1 MKTFNIYYTDTVSL
15 INFIETNSIKSTPNI
30 LLQIFTGI
38 IDKNYI
44 LELIYTIKELIPHI
58 NIIGA
63 STDGEIN
70 NATVSDNKV
79 VLSFS
84 LFEHT
89 KILTYAV
96 EKNSLGSYQTAKD
109 LIKKF
114 DKNRS
119 IAVAISFTDGLSMNG
134 EEYLNAFLDYDK
146 DLIISGGMAG
156 DNSQF
161 KNTIIC
167 TENRVLDS
175 GAVIALLYNPDLI
188 VNTHASFGWVS
199 IGKALTI
206 TKAKENI
213 VYEIDQLK
221 AIDTFSKY
229 LGDDIAKQ
237 LPRTGIAFPLILQN
251 KDLKIMRAVVGKG
264 DDGELIFAG
273 NLKEGDKVTFG
284 YGNIEMILKE
294 KEKLSGSHLLD
305 NSESIF
311 VYSCMARK
319 AIMGESIKNEL
330 VPLNNIA
337 PISGFF
343 TYGEFYSN
351 KSLSKM
357 ELLNQTMTLLSLSES
372 KTLHV
377 IKNPI
382 LQLSPKSS
390 QNEMLEA
397 LAHLISQTT
406 SELEEKNIALQ
417 EEIENNKRKDQQ
429 ILQQSRL
436 AQMGEMIAM
445 IAHQWRQPL
454 SAISSASLV
463 LRMKA
468 EMKNISKEDIVRK
481 TDAISNYSQHLSA
494 TIDDFRDF
502 FKPTKEKKEINFSI
516 LVESALKIIGTSLDS
531 YQIKVIKELDCKSTF
546 LTYPNEVKQVILN
559 ILKNAEDILIE
570 KSIEEPTIY
579 IKTYTSANNR
589 ILEIRD
595 NGGGV
600 PNDLIDTIFD
610 PYFSTKD
617 NKNGTGLGLYMS
629 KTIIEEHCNGL
640 LSIHNDNKG
649 AIFTI
654 SLQPLK

>member
-1 MKTFNIYYTDTVSL
+1 MKTFNIYYTDTLSL
-15 INFIETNSIKSTPNI
+15 IHFIEINSIKSSPNI

-38 IDKNYI
+38 IDEEYI
-44 LELIYTIKELIPHI
+44 WKLIYNIKNIIPHI

-70 NATVSDNKV
+70 NATVSDNKI

-84 LFEHT
+84 LFENTQIRTHF
-89 KILTYAV
+89 I
-96 EKNSLGSYQTAKD
+96 EKSSLGSYQTAKD

-134 EEYLNAFLDYDK
+134 EEYINSLLEYDK
-146 DLIISGGMAG
+146 NLIIAGGIAG

-161 KNTIIC
+161 KKTIIC
-167 TENRVLDS
+167 TENQVLTH

-188 VNTHASFGWVS
+188 INTHASFGWVS
-199 IGKALTI
+199 IGKTLTI
-206 TKAKENI
+206 TKAKDNI

-229 LGDDIAKQ
+229 LGDDISNQ
-237 LPRTGIAFPLILQN
+237 LPRTGIAFPLVLQ
-251 KDLKIMRAVVGKG
+251 KGDLKIMRAVIGKG
-264 DDGELIFAG
+264 DNGELIFAG

-284 YGNIEMILKE
+284 YGNVEMILKE
-294 KEKLSGSHLLD
+294 KEKLSISHVL
-305 NSESIF
+305 NSSESMFI
-311 VYSCMARK
+311 YSCMARK
-319 AIMGESIKNEL
+319 SIMGESIKDEL
-330 VPLNNIA
+330 EPLNNIA

-343 TYGEFYSN
+343 TYGEFYFN

-357 ELLNQTMTLLSLSES
+357 ELLNQTMTILSLSES
-372 KTLHV
+372 KPLHV
-377 IKNPI
+377 IKNLA
-382 LQLSPKSS
+382 LQMSPKSP

-397 LAHLISQTT
+397 LTHLISQTT
-406 SELEEKNIALQ
+406 LELEEKNIALQ
-417 EEIENNKRKDQQ
+417 EEMENNKRKDKQ

-468 EMKNISKEDIVRK
+468 EMKNVSKEDIIRK

-502 FKPTKEKKEINFSI
+502 FKPTKEKKKTNFCLLI
-516 LVESALKIIGTSLDS
+516 ESALKIIGTSLHNHK
-531 YQIKVIKELDCKSTF
+531 IEVVKELNCDSSF
-546 LTYPNEVKQVILN
+546 VTYPNELKQVILN

-570 KSIEEPTIY
+570 KSIQTPQIY
-579 IKTYTSANNR
+579 IITYIKDNNK

-600 PNDLIDTIFD
+600 PNEFIDTIFD

-629 KTIIEEHCNGL
+629 KTIIEEHCNGV
-640 LSIHNDNKG
+640 LSVHNNKKG

-654 SLQPLK
+654 TLQPLK